1 MTIFGYDGIGAT
13 DGEKEEDL
21 SWDVDEER
29 EEKETTELED
39 PVAPSEM
46 VAEDA
51 KPTEA
56 LISTRSIEVPL
67 VVSIEGK
74 FLLTFPSSRNSR

>member
-1 MTIFGYDGIGAT
+1 
-13 DGEKEEDL
+13 
-21 SWDVDEER
+21 
-29 EEKETTELED
+29 
-39 PVAPSEM
+39 

-74 FLLTFPSSRNSR
+74 ILLTFPSSRNSP